1 MAKKVNKT
9 EEQFANVE
17 ENLSKAGLYVV
28 ENSKKLTSLILA
40 IVIIFTLIIGYN
52 NFFLEPNEKNASSE
66 MYIAEFFFQNNEY
79 EKALNGD
86 STMSINEIGDTI
98 KLFHKGFI
106 KIAEEYSNTKSGNL
120 ANYYAAICQINLG
133 SSLDSTQ
140 YFKDALNS
148 LNNFETD
155 DEIIYSLATGL
166 KGDANMELKDTIKA
180 IGFYK
185 SAANDYINSFTTPY
199 FMMKEAKIHDNQ
211 KNFSLSL
218 QIYNRIKSDYPESK
232 EGKNI
237 DKYISSSS
245 NR

>member
-1 MAKKVNKT
+1 MAKKTDKT

-28 ENSKKLTSLILA
+28 KNSKFLIWSILSI
-40 IVIIFTLIIGYN
+40 IVLFTLITIYN
-52 NFFLEPNEKNASSE
+52 NESLKKSVQASSE
-66 MYIAEFFFQNNEY
+66 MYIAEFYFQNNEY
-79 EKALNGD
+79 HKALNGD
-86 STMSINEIGDTI
+86 STISIDETGDTI
-98 KLFHKGFI
+98 QLFHKGFI
-106 KIAEEYSNTKSGNL
+106 KIAADYPSTEPGNL
-120 ANYYAAICQINLG
+120 ANYYAAICQLNLG
-133 SSLDSTQ
+133 SSLDSGQ

-180 IGFYK
+180 MKFYK
-185 SAANDYINSFTTPY
+185 SAETDYVNSFTTPY
-199 FMMKEAKIHDNQ
+199 FMMKQARIHENQ
-211 KNFSLSL
+211 KEFSLSL
-218 QIYNRIKSDYPESK
+218 KIYNRIKLNYPESK

-237 DKYISSSS
+237 DKYIASSS

>member
-17 ENLSKAGLYVV
+17 ENLSKAGLFVV
-28 ENSKKLTSLILA
+28 KNSKKLTSLIFA
-40 IVIIFTLIIGYN
+40 IVLVFALIIGYN

-79 EKALNGD
+79 EKALHGD
-86 STMSINEIGDTI
+86 STTSINEIGDTI

-106 KIAEEYSNTKSGNL
+106 RISQEYSSTNSGNL

-140 YFKDALNS
+140 YFIDALNS

-155 DEIIYSLATGL
+155 DQIIYSLATGL
-166 KGDANMELKDTIKA
+166 KGDASMELKDTIKA
-180 IGFYK
+180 IDFYK
-185 SAANDYINSFTTPY
+185 SAATDYINSFTTPY
-199 FMMKEAKIHDNQ
+199 FMMKQAKIHEKQ

-218 QIYNRIKSDYPESK
+218 EICKRIKSDYPESK

-237 DKYISSSS
+237 DKYITSSS